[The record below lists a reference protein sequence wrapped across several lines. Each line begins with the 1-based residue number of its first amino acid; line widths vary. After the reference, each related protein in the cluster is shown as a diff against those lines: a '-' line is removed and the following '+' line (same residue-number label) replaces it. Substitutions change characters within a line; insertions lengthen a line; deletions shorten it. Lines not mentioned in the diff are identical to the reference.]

1 MKKGT
6 EGVVDRIFITGV
18 ATITLDSLTSGFNIG
33 SDITRDEEF
42 NEMIGFTKDE
52 VVKMMES
59 QEIPKENQ

>member
-1 MKKGT
+1 M
-6 EGVVDRIFITGV
+6 VDRIFITGV
-18 ATITLDSLTSGFNIG
+18 ASITLDSLTSGFNIG